1 MDLSG
6 LKSIKRIYLNNF
18 FLSFKNMYKYFSPYS
33 RFFDFDNVDLILLF
47 LEYLTVPY
55 YYLEEWFRIQLE
67 SYITYIKILLIKY
80 YSNPKYKITHSNMI
94 YKIKFY
100 IYSKL

>member
-1 MDLSG
+1 MEFFYYLFHDLQVHLFKVVYNRETMDLSG

-55 YYLEEWFRIQLE
+55 YYLEE
-67 SYITYIKILLIKY
+67 
-80 YSNPKYKITHSNMI
+80 
-94 YKIKFY
+94 
-100 IYSKL
+100 